1 MFVDESLSY
10 ITKEL
15 LSRGIPILVGMESMK
30 EFRCKEPSKISCW
43 VKVFET
49 TRILLAHCSIS
60 RNNEPALLDKI
71 ASNIRNLYLLFGLDL
86 SDKEKW
92 RLVESN
98 IIYYVEPKAN
108 GYFGIDFGNI
118 DLTEDEYEA
127 MHMEFEGIDDDQ
139 DLKNIVGHCIYVLLA
154 TDYNPWMQNCR
165 RYQELPPLSK
175 AEEK

>member
-1 MFVDESLSY
+1 MSSIFVDESLSC

-30 EFRCKEPSKISCW
+30 EFRCKEPFKISCW

-60 RNNEPALLDKI
+60 RNNEPELLDKI
-71 ASNIRNLYLLFGLDL
+71 AANIRNLYLLFGLDL
-86 SDKEKW
+86 SEKEKW

-98 IIYYVEPKAN
+98 MIYYVEPNIN
-108 GYFGIDFGNI
+108 GNFRVDFGNI
-118 DLTEDEYEA
+118 VLCEGEYEA
-127 MHMEFEGIDDDQ
+127 MHMEFEGVDDDQ

-154 TDYNPWMQNCR
+154 TDYTPWMQSCR
-165 RYQELPPLSK
+165 RYQELPPL
-175 AEEK
+175 